1 MNHSRPQTVLVTATE
16 VPLILATQTGV
27 TLSSTRL
34 KRKKRWEKTDYL
46 KILIPAFLVA
56 SLVALKSHIAFGAE
70 IATESAGATAAA
82 QTSGIK
88 ITAPAG
94 WEVTQGMSGAG
105 LVMQEPQADMNAI
118 EKAAAK
124 SGQVQTTFRR
134 NITVAAI
141 HKGSPVD
148 EQRATELK
156 ADLEKRFGQ
165 SAGVRDYQV
174 TEHKFFN
181 YRGKNDGLVM
191 YSSLVLSDV
200 PVMQMHILVSGA
212 DKQYLLTYTDL
223 ASSITNPNNP
233 VFEAAW
239 NSMVSIEVEG
249 AAPKRFGEKEMA
261 MAGAAGGVVILLG
274 WLVIRMRRRS
284 PVQEADMMLAEEAG
298 AAAKSSDF
306 MLGSSLATLP
316 VAWDLSGKGAEVDQ
330 TFDAP
335 AVSSISNF

>member
-1 MNHSRPQTVLVTATE
+1 MNHSRPQTVLVTATK

-34 KRKKRWEKTDYL
+34 KRKRRWEKADYL
-46 KILIPAFLVA
+46 KILLPALLVA
-56 SLVALKSHIAFGAE
+56 ALVALKSHVAFGAE
-70 IATESAGATAAA
+70 TPD
-82 QTSGIK
+82 IK

-94 WEVTQGMSGAG
+94 WEVTQGMAGAS
-105 LVMQEPQADMNAI
+105 LVMQEPQADMGAI

-124 SGQVQTTFRR
+124 TGQVQTTFRR

-141 HKGSPVD
+141 RKGSPID
-148 EQRATELK
+148 EQRATGLK
-156 ADLEKRFGQ
+156 AELEKRFGQ

-191 YSSLVLSDV
+191 YSSLVLSNV

-212 DKQYLLTYTDL
+212 EKQYLLTYTDL
-223 ASSITNPNNP
+223 ASSITNANNP
-233 VFEAAW
+233 AFEAAW
-239 NSMVSIEVEG
+239 NSMVSVEVEG
-249 AAPKRFGEKEMA
+249 ATPQRFGEKEMA
-261 MAGAAGGVVILLG
+261 MAGSAGGIVILLAY
-274 WLVIRMRRRS
+274 LVIRRFTRAGRN
-284 PVQEADMMLAEEAG
+284 PVREADMMLAEEAG
-298 AAAKSSDF
+298 ATNKSSDF

-316 VAWDLSGKGAEVDQ
+316 VAWDLSGKGVSDDG

-335 AVSSISNF
+335 AISSISNF